1 MPFII
6 SFSSR
11 GTLPAFLAVIAATV
25 TPLLAQQALP
35 EGRGRNETQRICGQC
50 HGVEMA
56 TKLRMNEERWAGVV
70 DDMVS
75 RGAQGTQD
83 EFDRVAKYL
92 AKNFGPDTPVAGAR
106 LSINKATAK
115 EMTAAGIAEDAAAA
129 IVGYREKNGPYKTW
143 QDLEKVPGLDLKKLE
158 GKKDVLDF
166 TVPGS

>member
-1 MPFII
+1 MQALI

-11 GTLPAFLAVIAATV
+11 VSMRALLLIAVTLNS
-25 TPLLAQQALP
+25 PLFGQALP

-56 TKLRMNEERWAGVV
+56 TKLRMSEERWAGVV

-92 AKNFGPDTPVAGAR
+92 GKNFGPDSPASGSK
-106 LSINKATAK
+106 LNINKASAQ
-115 EMTAAGIAEDAAAA
+115 EMTAAGIPEDAANA
-129 IVGYREKNGPYKTW
+129 IVGYRQKNGSIKSW

-158 GKKDVLDF
+158 GKKDILDF
-166 TVPGS
+166 TAP